1 VWTDELLDEWER
13 VIVREGRRSPETAR
27 SVTEAVR
34 RFFGST
40 RIGPDTHRSLV
51 GSVPGP
57 DPDDRAH
64 TAACAFGGAT
74 VLLTRNVRDFP
85 IDFLARHGVA
95 VCSADTYLTG
105 LLRRRP
111 AAFVETVERMAAEKR
126 RPPMSPCDLAHG
138 LARAGAPRVAAA
150 LRRRLGCP

>member
-1 VWTDELLDEWER
+1 MGTGDRARRQEVSWDRPVGDRGGPEVL
-13 VIVREGRRSPETAR
+13 REHSDRAETYRSR
-27 SVTEAVR
+27 
-34 RFFGST
+34 
-40 RIGPDTHRSLV
+40 V

-74 VLLTRNVRDFP
+74 VLLTRNARDFP
-85 IDFLARHGVA
+85 IDFLAGHGVA
-95 VCSADTYLTG
+95 VCSADTYLAG

-111 AAFVETVERMAAEKR
+111 AAFVETVQRMAAEKR
-126 RPPMSPCDLAHG
+126 RPPMSPCDVADG
-138 LARAGAPRVAAA
+138 LARAGATRVAAA